1 MLSFH
6 STQGLERLLRRMPA
20 EAFAARCV
28 RPVQRYLSHIVLSG
42 RLGAAR
48 LEVMMVGVL
57 LDVMRQANDDGGG
70 IIPYTEFYNEVRAK
84 RPHSWLET
92 GQAARPL
99 LLGNFRLRHWAR
111 RTKRNLPTSSGP

>member
-1 MLSFH
+1 
-6 STQGLERLLRRMPA
+6 MPA

-28 RPVQRYLSHIVLSG
+28 RPAQRFLSYLALSG

-70 IIPYTEFYNEVRAK
+70 IIPYTEFYNEVRGREQIWLRLSFAV
-84 RPHSWLET
+84 RPRRWVPIRPRST
-92 GQAARPL
+92 GPGSCLWDLVSQSRL
-99 LLGNFRLRHWAR
+99 L
-111 RTKRNLPTSSGP
+111 PI